1 MLLLTICTNKT
12 YWSVLEGFLNGKKIP
27 FIPPYFMKI
36 NFELISRR
44 RQIFNLFFAKQ
55 FTIIDIGCKL
65 PNKLL
70 LYTENTLTM
79 VEFDSECILR
89 MISSLDPNKAHMLSI
104 QVLTR

>member
-1 MLLLTICTNKT
+1 
-12 YWSVLEGFLNGKKIP
+12 
-27 FIPPYFMKI
+27 MKM

-44 RQIFNLFFAKQ
+44 RLRFSICFFAKQ
-55 FTIIDIGCKL
+55 FTIVDIGCKL